1 MPTRGGGSAGRSPLH
16 YVDRKMRVLLP
27 SLDVSYGSSPT
38 GTFDQPASKSFI
50 PLWKETLSKWSGT
63 TQPGKLKQYSC
74 SNWRTIEHQIVWS
87 WIRGL
92 KEYGGGRSMSLG
104 NGGGGVSRSFHR
116 ECRLGLDCEEW
127 KQFFLSKR
135 EKKRGCAILSKRTET
150 QPCNGPGSKQS
161 LVVVSLDAVLSHFS
175 HVQLF
180 VTPWTVACQAPLSM
194 RTLQARILEWVA
206 MPSPRGSSWPRDWTP
221 VS

>member
-1 MPTRGGGSAGRSPLH
+1 
-16 YVDRKMRVLLP
+16 MRMFLP

-63 TQPGKLKQYSC
+63 TQPGKLKQYSW

-87 WIRGL
+87 WIWGL

-127 KQFFLSKR
+127 KPFFKSKGK
-135 EKKRGCAILSKRTET
+135 KKRGWAILNKRTET
-150 QPCNGPGSKQS
+150 QPYNGPGSKQS
-161 LVVVSLDAVLSHFS
+161 LVVVSLGAVLSHFS
-175 HVQLF
+175 RVQLF

-206 MPSPRGSSWPRDWTP
+206 MPSLRGSSWPRGWTP